1 MKLFVFCLF
10 LVSNALAAVHVV
22 KRADDLSLESLAAQ
36 LTGMAAQLST
46 LTADY
51 TALKNQVTQQQT
63 SLGMYTI
70 KYNIFDCAKETANE
84 KVKREKVRFCLQYMV
99 LFFHLS
105 LLRKKRLLAMSPLCP
120 HHVQLRGYVI

>member
-1 MKLFVFCLF
+1 
-10 LVSNALAAVHVV
+10 VV

-63 SLGMYTI
+63 SLGMYTS
-70 KYNIFDCAKETANE
+70 KYNIFYCAIDTNI
-84 KVKREKVRFCLQYMV
+84 EKVRFFL
-99 LFFHLS
+99 
-105 LLRKKRLLAMSPLCP
+105 
-120 HHVQLRGYVI
+120 